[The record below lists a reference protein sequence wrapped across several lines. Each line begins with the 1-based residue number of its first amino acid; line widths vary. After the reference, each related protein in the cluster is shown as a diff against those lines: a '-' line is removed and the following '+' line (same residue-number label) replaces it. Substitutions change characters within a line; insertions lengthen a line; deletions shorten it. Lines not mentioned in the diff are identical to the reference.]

1 MLLMS
6 LLKKAHRKQRQLWLG
21 CCLAWLSHTPS
32 MYADVPWLIWVSF
45 LSLTALHVYA
55 NIRAVR
61 ALTLTSLNPSRLQ
74 LLVDTFYH
82 KGVVLTPR
90 EAACLEP
97 LAPPPLQRI
106 LDRVSRQPPAIIMG
120 TSLKTLVSL
129 GEVDVAQLC
138 EGAADQL
145 YMLAPCQGCVHVVLA
160 TSCTP
165 VDVLM
170 AFVHARVLALMITQ
184 DGGSDQVICLTT
196 YLLHCT

>member
-1 MLLMS
+1 
-6 LLKKAHRKQRQLWLG
+6 
-21 CCLAWLSHTPS
+21 
-32 MYADVPWLIWVSF
+32 
-45 LSLTALHVYA
+45 
-55 NIRAVR
+55 
-61 ALTLTSLNPSRLQ
+61 
-74 LLVDTFYH
+74 
-82 KGVVLTPR
+82 
-90 EAACLEP
+90 
-97 LAPPPLQRI
+97 
-106 LDRVSRQPPAIIMG
+106 MG

-184 DGGSDQVICLTT
+184 DGGSDQRQAACVRAKHWKEQHWQDLSQQMPKAGWDSRRVN
-196 YLLHCT
+196 LAQSGCTAAWGRHLRTHEE